1 MKVIEGMSL
10 GLMIY
15 FYISTTLIMIEQA
28 KTISSPIFFLAY
40 VNMMNTHEHRHLFLS
55 NKYLFYSNYTYKIY
69 VYIYIY
75 IYIYSKLYVQNIF
88 ILFPNYTYKI
98 YIFIPNNTYKINI
111 FFPNYTYEYM
121 FQIIRTKY
129 IYICFWHESTK
140 TGKHGSTFLTQIDV
154 FDTDECKT
162 KVVQFSLPIL
172 KM

>member
-1 MKVIEGMSL
+1 MLISEEWGSKLMLIWWTHMNIVICFFPIN
-10 GLMIY
+10 IY
-15 FYISTTLIMIEQA
+15 SI
-28 KTISSPIFFLAY
+28 PIIR
-40 VNMMNTHEHRHLFLS
+40 T
-55 NKYLFYSNYTYKIY
+55 KYT
-69 VYIYIY
+69 Y

-140 TGKHGSTFLTQIDV
+140 TGKHGLTFLTQIDV
-154 FDTDECKT
+154 FDTDKCET

-172 KM
+172 KR